1 MCVCVLLLL
10 LADDVDTTTEATAEA
25 VYVSKSSKLVQ
36 AEAAFTTETNA
47 ANEATLKKKQ

>member
-10 LADDVDTTTEATAEA
+10 ADDVDTTTTEATAEA